1 MANTRKPTRRTPPP
15 PPPRRGL
22 PPRKRR
28 NGLAVALV
36 VAAVVLLAA
45 AVAAVATRGG
55 DDKVTVPTSSP
66 RLAAGGLTATS
77 ASATPTS
84 VSATTANAST
94 TTVPIAQN
102 RPVTVQ
108 GPDLAP
114 YPQQANAPDPGL
126 GQLAPTLVGQ
136 SFDGSA
142 VTIGGPA
149 QHPTLVAFV
158 AHWCPHCNVEVPR
171 LVQWINAGGP
181 PKDLRIVAV
190 STGVDK
196 SAPNYPPSSWLAK
209 LKWPEP
215 VMADSADNR
224 AAQAYGLAFYP
235 YLVVLGPDGKVLGRT
250 TGELELSDLNNFV
263 TTSLAKAAPA

>member
-1 MANTRKPTRRTPPP
+1 
-15 PPPRRGL
+15 
-22 PPRKRR
+22 
-28 NGLAVALV
+28 VIALV
-36 VAAVVLLAA
+36 VVLAAVIA
-45 AVAAVATRGG
+45 AVAAIGG

-66 RLAAGGLTATS
+66 SSG
-77 ASATPTS
+77 
-84 VSATTANAST
+84 TTAPSSGT
-94 TTVPIAQN
+94 TLPIAQN

-108 GPDLAP
+108 GTPLAP
-114 YPQQANAPDPGL
+114 YPQDSTTNDPGI

-136 SFDGSA
+136 SFDGSP
-142 VTIGGPA
+142 VTIGGPGP
-149 QHPTLVAFV
+149 QPTLVAFV

-171 LVQWINAGGP
+171 LVQWIGQGGP

-215 VMADSADNR
+215 VMADSADAT

-250 TGELELSDLNNFV
+250 TGELEISDLNKFV
-263 TTSLAKAAPA
+263 TDSLAKASSG